1 MGNLSFN
8 NIPQNLRVPLFFA
21 EVDNSRAN
29 SGATTQR
36 ALIIGQMTSQE
47 RGSRYAGD
55 FPGHR

>member
-8 NIPQNLRVPLFFA
+8 NIPQNLRVPLF
-21 EVDNSRAN
+21 SQK
-29 SGATTQR
+29 STTAAPIPARQR
-36 ALIIGQMTSQE
+36 NALIIGQMTSQE